1 MRLHFAGG
9 LLPRVPSED
18 CVSGFQLGV
27 ETMWQRGARARMAW
41 SPRKGSRQWCCRARR
56 PRGKIAGHRRAGADF
71 GVEIVVVGGVV
82 VAGGEEGEWVS
93 SVVRSRLWV

>member
-9 LLPRVPSED
+9 LLPRVPLED

-27 ETMWQRGARARMAW
+27 EMVWQRGARARMAW
-41 SPRKGSRQWCCRARR
+41 LPRKGSRQWCCRARR
-56 PRGKIAGHRRAGADF
+56 PRGKIAGYRRAGADF

-82 VAGGEEGEWVS
+82 VAGGEEGEWFWS
-93 SVVRSRLWV
+93 MLQLGLWV